1 MTLKNFMRGRLGK
14 RRFGAGWSR
23 KAFTLIELLAV
34 IAIIGLL
41 AGLVVGLSGLATA
54 KSREAR
60 MRGEHAKLLTNIE
73 GYKAE
78 LGHYPPDNGR
88 ITQVAATNRVE
99 YAGKN
104 PLFYE
109 LSGATFENTDGG
121 QFTTLNKSEVVRAAH
136 LKTAFEVNGIDNSA
150 RQKGDVAYRQAT
162 FRPNQY
168 SELDIGA
175 GESADVE
182 VLVVPINGPH
192 QFFKKQVKAGAP
204 VQYLNPW
211 FYDSSSTNRH
221 NLESFDLWSEYLVG
235 KDTKVIANWKD

>member
-1 MTLKNFMRGRLGK
+1 MTLKNFMLGRFGK
-14 RRFGAGWSR
+14 RRLGAGRSQ

-41 AGLVVGLSGLATA
+41 AALVMGLSGLATV

-78 LGHYPPDNGR
+78 VGHYPPDNGR
-88 ITQVAATNRVE
+88 ITQVPSTNRVE
-99 YAGKN
+99 FAGKN

-109 LSGATFENTDGG
+109 LSGATFENTGGG

-150 RQKGDVAYRQAT
+150 RQKSDVAYRQAT
-162 FRPNQY
+162 FRPTQY
-168 SELDIGA
+168 SELDIGS
-175 GESADVE
+175 EDADVE

-192 QFFKKQVKAGAP
+192 QFFKRKVKTGAP